1 MRKKGM
7 TIGDDDAWYALAD
20 KESCAVRAALPP
32 DLREKIAGLI
42 VTLDP
47 WPTPDEEMQEGD
59 DEALLGLFVGP
70 SFGEEM
76 DTTDPTPPAIRL
88 FVENLR
94 DEAEDDPD
102 RFRQEVRTTLLHE
115 IGHYLGLDE
124 DELADRGLD

>member
-1 MRKKGM
+1 MKKNA
-7 TIGDDDAWYALAD
+7 TIKGDAAWYAWAD
-20 KESCAVRAALPP
+20 QEACAVRAALPD
-32 DLREKIAGLI
+32 DLQASLASLI

-47 WPTPDEEMQEGD
+47 KPTPDEEQQEGD

-70 SFGEEM
+70 SFGEEL
-76 DTTDPTPPAIRL
+76 DTADPIPPVIRL

-94 DEAEDDPD
+94 VEAQDNPD

-124 DELADRGLD
+124 EELADRELD